1 MSQQVPIPSLFSQD
15 STSGQ
20 RIRVPGRGSKC
31 DHVDIVDVHN
41 STRATQSGEIEWMC
55 PVCGMEYTNT
65 DDIEIDGLL
74 QGIIGDLETTDPGGE
89 IRALNLHVD
98 GTWTKVSDNAADR
111 LPMRRKKRP
120 RLTLA
125 QATAVAGITAGPVL
139 LDEEDSDGERGSD
152 ESTQR
157 RTAVPSNTQVID
169 LDSD

>member
-1 MSQQVPIPSLFSQD
+1 
-15 STSGQ
+15 
-20 RIRVPGRGSKC
+20 
-31 DHVDIVDVHN
+31 
-41 STRATQSGEIEWMC
+41 MC